1 MPACLGCHPA
11 VTLVLIDD
19 SHCLHEG
26 VANSGPDEPE
36 ASTLQILAHRITL
49 GGGLGDAAQVQ
60 RPPAQRTAFG
70 ELPNVAVE
78 GALGSLDLKIRPGV
92 GIERLDF
99 ESISDDAGIQQQAPA
114 LRVAVAGHL
123 LRVENVEC
131 FAVGRALVQNGQP
144 AQAGLRAFETQH
156 LEELPVG
163 MHGHS
168 PLDVVIGDIQ
178 RVRRAPRAAQLAVA
192 MTLRSQFTPI
202 GLCRHRARL
211 PVQQCRRTAWQ
222 SLYTSSMQ
230 STPRVRRAVLRISC
244 ISLSSTRVLNS
255 GVVLKRGS
263 TPRCR
268 TANRSCAART
278 KTATPKGLP
287 NSDTAN
293 RVCTPAISPT
303 RTRKLPSCSWI
314 SGTP

>member
-19 SHCLHEG
+19 SHRLHEG
-26 VANSGPDEPE
+26 VANSGPDEAE

-92 GIERLDF
+92 GNERLDL
-99 ESISDDAGIQQQAPA
+99 ESISDDAGSQQQAPA
-114 LRVAVAGHL
+114 LKVAVAGHFL
-123 LRVENVEC
+123 GVETVER
-131 FAVGRALVQNGQP
+131 FAVVRALAQNGEP
-144 AQAGLRAFETQH
+144 AQAGLCAFETQH

-163 MHGHS
+163 MHGH
-168 PLDVVIGDIQ
+168 PPFGVVIGDIQ
-178 RVRRAPRAAQLAVA
+178 GVRRAPGTAQLAVG
-192 MTLRSQFTPI
+192 MTLRTQCAPI
-202 GLCRHRARL
+202 GLARHRAL
-211 PVQQCRRTAWQ
+211 AWVQPCRRTAWE

-244 ISLSSTRVLNS
+244 ISFSSTRVLSS
-255 GVVLKRGS
+255 GVMLRRGS
-263 TPRCR
+263 SPRCR
-268 TANRSCAART
+268 TANLSCAART

-287 NSDTAN
+287 KSDTAN
-293 RVCTPAISPT
+293 SVCTPAISPT
-303 RTRKLPSCSWI
+303 RTRNLPSCS
-314 SGTP
+314 